1 MPSSVTA
8 TESLAEQNATRAASA
23 VKQLARKGR
32 LVAGARQLSERLRN
46 LISRAAN
53 MEHSARNERERAE
66 LEASLSESEGRR
78 EVADRYEKDAE
89 ATRREMK

>member
-1 MPSSVTA
+1 
-8 TESLAEQNATRAASA
+8 
-23 VKQLARKGR
+23 
-32 LVAGARQLSERLRN
+32 
-46 LISRAAN
+46 